1 MLPARGRWHCYPQSS
16 AVVPIH
22 HHTTLVVD
30 QDATWERALLHESV
44 AAVGHSRQTY
54 ALVDWIGES
63 AILWSLEGLQPSS
76 YRARR

>member
-1 MLPARGRWHCYPQSS
+1 M
-16 AVVPIH
+16 PIH

-63 AILWSLEGLQPSS
+63 AILWSLEGLQSTS